1 MRPLSKEGEV
11 TKKDDLDR
19 HVLFKCF

>member
-1 MRPLSKEGEV
+1 MIPLSKEGEV

-19 HVLFKCF
+19 RVLFKCF